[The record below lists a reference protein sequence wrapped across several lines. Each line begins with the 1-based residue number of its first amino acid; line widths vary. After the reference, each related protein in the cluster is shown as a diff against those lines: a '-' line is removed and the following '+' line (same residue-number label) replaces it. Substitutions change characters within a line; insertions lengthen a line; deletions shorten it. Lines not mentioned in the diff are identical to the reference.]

1 MFLEMEDKRLDCDIV
16 IYSILIDGFC
26 NVGELTTAR
35 EIFSGHPAEGLHPD
49 VWTYTI
55 MIKGFCKN
63 GLVDEASELL
73 EKMDGNGCSPNEH
86 TYNTIIHGF
95 LQHRETSKAMK
106 YLKMMVNRDFQQT
119 QQLLPCLLT
128 CCCLIK

>member
-1 MFLEMEDKRLDCDIV
+1 MVFAMLGNLRLQEKSLVVFLYR
-16 IYSILIDGFC
+16 
-26 NVGELTTAR
+26 
-35 EIFSGHPAEGLHPD
+35 LHPD